1 VTWQFS
7 LTGLLIGVLVGL
19 TGMGGGSLM
28 TPILIIFFGF
38 KPTYAVGTDILHG
51 AIFKTFGAVRHR
63 KLGTVHARLALWM
76 FAGSGPMSLAGIGV
90 AAILAHYY
98 GDSAQSAE
106 AKVIGAALLLGGAG
120 LFAKAFLRG
129 RPDEARELDVLSR
142 RDKQVA
148 FWLGFTGG
156 FIVGLTSV
164 GSGTF
169 FGLVMLLV
177 YPLAARR
184 IVGTDIFHA
193 AALLWVAGFGYLA
206 LGKVDLH
213 AMAWLLV
220 GSIPGVLIG
229 SQLGVGLPDRP
240 LRAALATTLV
250 LSGVKIVGVPES
262 SWVIVGALIAGTL
275 ALVAWKLAAR
285 EARRPV
291 AVRAG
296 D

>member
-28 TPILIIFFGF
+28 TPILILFFGF

-63 KLGTVHARLALWM
+63 KLGTVHAHLALWM
-76 FAGSGPMSLAGIGV
+76 FAGSGPMSLAGIGL
-90 AAILAHYY
+90 AAILAHVY
-98 GDSAQSAE
+98 GDSAQSVE
-106 AKVIGAALLLGGAG
+106 AKAIGAALLLGGAG

-129 RPDEARELDVLSR
+129 RPDEAPELDVLSR

-156 FIVGLTSV
+156 FVVGLTSV

-262 SWVIVGALIAGTL
+262 SWIIVGALIAGAL
-275 ALVAWKLAAR
+275 ALAAWKLAAR

-291 AVRAG
+291 PVRAG

>member
-1 VTWQFS
+1 MTWQFS

-28 TPILIIFFGF
+28 TPILILFFGF

-51 AIFKTFGAVRHR
+51 AIFKTFGAIRHR

-90 AAILAHYY
+90 AAVLAHYY
-98 GDSAQSAE
+98 GDSAQSVE
-106 AKVIGAALLLGGAG
+106 AKAIGAALLLGGAG
-120 LFAKAFLRG
+120 LFAKAFM
-129 RPDEARELDVLSR
+129 RPRSDGGRELDVLTR
-142 RDKQVA
+142 RDKTIA
-148 FWLGFTGG
+148 FWLGFSGG

-229 SQLGVGLPDRP
+229 SQLGIGLRI
-240 LRAALATTLV
+240 LGGQYR
-250 LSGVKIVGVPES
+250 
-262 SWVIVGALIAGTL
+262 
-275 ALVAWKLAAR
+275 
-285 EARRPV
+285 
-291 AVRAG
+291 
-296 D
+296 

>member
-28 TPILIIFFGF
+28 TPILILFFGF

-98 GDSAQSAE
+98 GDSAQSVE
-106 AKVIGAALLLGGAG
+106 AKAIGAALLLGGAG
-120 LFAKAFLRG
+120 LFAKAFLSG
-129 RPDEARELDVLSR
+129 RPDGARELAVLSR
-142 RDKQVA
+142 RDKQIA

-229 SQLGVGLPDRP
+229 SQVGVGLPDRP

-250 LSGVKIVGVPES
+250 LSGVKIVNVPES
-262 SWVIVGALIAGTL
+262 SWIIVGALVAGAFAL
-275 ALVAWKLAAR
+275 AAWKLAQR

-291 AVRAG
+291 PVRAG

>member
-28 TPILIIFFGF
+28 TPILILFFGF

-76 FAGSGPMSLAGIGV
+76 FAGSGPMSLVGIGV
-90 AAILAHYY
+90 AALLAHDY
-98 GDSAQSAE
+98 GDSAQSVE
-106 AKVIGAALLLGGAG
+106 AKAIGAALLLGGAG
-120 LFAKAFLRG
+120 LFAKAFLRPRSG
-129 RPDEARELDVLSR
+129 EERELDVLSR
-142 RDKQVA
+142 RDKRVA

-156 FIVGLTSV
+156 FIVGRTSV

-213 AMAWLLV
+213 AMVWLLV
-220 GSIPGVLIG
+220 GSIPGILIG
-229 SQLGVGLPDRP
+229 SQVGVGLPDRP

-262 SWVIVGALIAGTL
+262 SWIIVGALIAGTL
-275 ALVAWKLAAR
+275 ALGAWKLAAR
-285 EARRPV
+285 ETRRPV
-291 AVRAG
+291 PVRAG

>member
-28 TPILIIFFGF
+28 TPILILFFGF

-98 GDSAQSAE
+98 GDSAQSVE
-106 AKVIGAALLLGGAG
+106 AKAIGAALLLGGAG
-120 LFAKAFLRG
+120 LFAKAFLRPRTDG
-129 RPDEARELDVLSR
+129 ARELAVLSR
-142 RDKQVA
+142 RDKTIA

-262 SWVIVGALIAGTL
+262 SWIIVGALIAGTL
-275 ALVAWKLAAR
+275 ALGAWKLAAR

-291 AVRAG
+291 PVRAG

>member
-28 TPILIIFFGF
+28 TPILILFFGF
-38 KPTYAVGTDILHG
+38 KPTFAVGTDILHG

-76 FAGSGPMSLAGIGV
+76 FAGSGPMSLVGIGV

-106 AKVIGAALLLGGAG
+106 AKAIGAALLLGGAG
-120 LFAKAFLRG
+120 LFAKAFLRPRSDDG
-129 RPDEARELDVLSR
+129 RELAVLER
-142 RDKQVA
+142 RDKTIA
-148 FWLGFTGG
+148 FWLGFSGG

-206 LGKVDLH
+206 LGKVDMH

-220 GSIPGVLIG
+220 GSIPGILIG
-229 SQLGVGLPDRP
+229 SQLGIGLPDRP

-250 LSGVKIVGVPES
+250 LSGVKIVAVPES
-262 SWVIVGALIAGTL
+262 SWIIVGALIAGTL
-275 ALVAWKLAAR
+275 AIAAWKLAQR

-291 AVRAG
+291 PVRAG